1 MFARAELVAFLEIVE
16 ARSIQAAAASSG
28 RSRATYHR
36 ALLALEEE
44 LGTELLR
51 RAPGQR
57 QAELTPAGEA
67 LALRARALLDR
78 WDQGLAALRD
88 ALGQPQGVRV
98 GAMVGAFDLL
108 ADLILELVEGD
119 PHMPLVLKELPGSA
133 LLQHVLSGDVDLGFG
148 TAEPAG
154 PPRGLRFT
162 PLGPLPFAVILPAAL
177 ASRFPPA
184 LRLADLDEV
193 PLVVHRAGPARDQ
206 LERQFTAAGGLSLVP
221 RVEVESTPRLVDMV
235 ARGFGPAVVSRV
247 RLSFLPPKVV
257 ARPLL
262 DGPQP
267 LRAGVYMRRGAR
279 LSGPA
284 KQLVTRA
291 RARFQALA
299 EAPFPR

>member
-1 MFARAELVAFLEIVE
+1 VFARPELEAFLEVVQ
-16 ARSIQAAAASSG
+16 ARSIQAAATHSG

-36 ALLALEEE
+36 ALNTLEED

-51 RAPGQR
+51 RGPGQR

-67 LALRARALLDR
+67 LAIRARALLER
-78 WDQGLAALRD
+78 WDQGLANLHD
-88 ALGQPQGVRV
+88 ALGQPRGVRV

-108 ADLILELVEGD
+108 ADLILELLAQD
-119 PHMPLVLKELPGSA
+119 PLMPLRLKELPGAA
-133 LLQHVLSGDVDLGFG
+133 LQDHVLRGDVDLGFG
-148 TAEPAG
+148 TADPAG
-154 PPRGLRFT
+154 PPKGLRFT
-162 PLGPLPFAVILPAAL
+162 PLGPLPFAVILPAAQAPL
-177 ASRFPPA
+177 FPAA
-184 LRLADLDEV
+184 LRLSDLDEV
-193 PLVVHRAGPARDQ
+193 PMVVHRAGPAREH
-206 LERQFTAAGGLSLVP
+206 LEREFAAAGALTLVP
-221 RVEVESTPRLVDMV
+221 LVEVESTPRLVDMV

-247 RLSFLPPKVV
+247 RLSFLPEGVV

-284 KQLVTRA
+284 KLLVTRA